1 MLKSFATSVSL
12 LALLWHTTADAQTCA
27 RESVSA
33 RPKIGLVLGGGGAR
47 GAAHIG
53 VIKVLEEMKVP
64 VDYVAGT
71 SMGAL
76 IGGFYSAGMTS
87 EQLQTTVLGIDW
99 NELFDDNTPRSE
111 EPYRRKRDDDLALFA
126 PKVGIGKD
134 SSLLP
139 KGAISGQKIS
149 FLFERLA
156 SDRARVAHFDDLP
169 IPYRAVAADILTG
182 DKVVLGEGNLAL
194 AMRSSMSIPGVFDP
208 VVFGDHLLVDGG
220 IVDNVPVDVARDMG
234 ADVMIVVSVGSPLA
248 TRDQLD
254 TLVSVTGQ
262 LTGIMINKNA
272 QQQIATMG
280 SHDVLIVPELADKVT
295 TGSFDKSELAIT
307 LGYEAAD
314 AVRTQ
319 LARYSLTPEAYAEH
333 RRYIEGCVSPLPTID
348 FVRLDNKSRFA
359 DSVLFERIHLKSGDP
374 LDTKQLESDVQQIYA
389 LGFLE
394 QVRYEVVTEKD
405 RTGIL
410 IHVVQDSRGTRF
422 IESGLDIFGN
432 SVDGGVNL
440 RLGYLKTDVDTLG
453 SEFRLLTQW
462 GQDYG
467 VMTELYKPF
476 GDALRWIFLPR
487 LFWENVTYDA
497 FDSDGNATHVLKVKD
512 YGGQVS
518 IGREF
523 GRAAALFAGIRRYAG
538 DVDVSIGDPDVPDF
552 DFDGGDYVLS
562 FQYDRLDDRYYPSSG
577 SGGTLTFVKSDESLG
592 ADAEFEQIDIFAV
605 HAWTH
610 LRHTLLLGAR
620 LDTTLDDN
628 APVYALFRA
637 GGFFKL
643 SGFRENELSG
653 QHFGEILAGYRRE
666 LSRGGRYKAF
676 AGISL
681 EYGNVA
687 DDIEDVWNDALLNGS
702 LYFGYRSPIGPVYAG
717 VGFAEGDRTAYFL
730 RVGNPFGGGRL
741 GL

>member
-1 MLKSFATSVSL
+1 MLKSLATCVSL
-12 LALLWHTTADAQTCA
+12 LALLWQTSADAQTCA
-27 RESVSA
+27 REPVTG

-53 VIKVLEEMKVP
+53 VIKVLEEMRIP
-64 VDYVAGT
+64 VDYISGT

-76 IGGFYSAGMTS
+76 IGGFYAAGMES
-87 EQLQTTVLGIDW
+87 EELQTTVLSIDW
-99 NELFDDNTPRSE
+99 DDLFNDNTPRDE
-111 EPYRRKRDDDLALFA
+111 LPYRRKRDDDLALFA
-126 PKVGIGKD
+126 PKVGVGKN

-149 FLFERLA
+149 FLFEKLA
-156 SDRARVAHFDDLP
+156 SDRARVARFDDLP

-182 DKVVLGEGNLAL
+182 DKIVLDEGNLAA
-194 AMRSSMSIPGVFDP
+194 AMRSSMSIPGVFNP
-208 VVFGDHLLVDGG
+208 VVYGEHLLVDGG

-234 ADVMIVVSVGSPLA
+234 AEVMIVVSVGSPLA
-248 TRDQLD
+248 TREQLK

-272 QQQIATMG
+272 QQQIATLG
-280 SHDVLIVPELADKVT
+280 PQDVLVAPALNEKVT
-295 TGSFDKSELAIT
+295 TASFDKSELAIN

-314 AVRTQ
+314 AVRGQ

-333 RRYIEGCVSPLPTID
+333 RRYIEGCVSPLPTVD

-359 DSVLFERIHLKSGDP
+359 DSVLFERIHVKSGEA

-432 SVDGGVNL
+432 SIDGGVNL
-440 RLGYLKTDVDTLG
+440 RIGYLKTDVDKLG
-453 SEFRLLTQW
+453 SEFRVLTQW
-462 GQDYG
+462 GQDFG
-467 VMTELYKPF
+467 LMSELYKPF
-476 GDALRWIFLPR
+476 GDSLRWIFLPR
-487 LFWENVTYDA
+487 LFWENVTFDA

-512 YGGQVS
+512 YGAQVS

-523 GRAAALFAGIRRYAG
+523 GRAAALFAGVRRYTG

-562 FQYDRLDDRYYPSSG
+562 FQYDRLDDRYYPSTG
-577 SGGTLTFVKSDESLG
+577 GGGTLTLVKSDESLG
-592 ADAEFEQIDIFAV
+592 ADAGFEQVDIFAV

-620 LDTTLDDN
+620 LDTTLDDD
-628 APVYALFRA
+628 APLYALFRA

-653 QHFGEILAGYRRE
+653 QHFGEVLAGYRRE

-676 AGISL
+676 AGMSL

-687 DDIEDVWNDALLNGS
+687 DDIEDVWKDAILNGS

-717 VGFAEGDRTAYFL
+717 IGLAEDGRNAYFL
-730 RVGNPFGGGRL
+730 RIGNPFGGGRL

>member
-12 LALLWHTTADAQTCA
+12 LALLWLTTADAQTCA

-280 SHDVLIVPELADKVT
+280 SHDVLIVPE
-295 TGSFDKSELAIT
+295 
-307 LGYEAAD
+307 
-314 AVRTQ
+314 
-319 LARYSLTPEAYAEH
+319 
-333 RRYIEGCVSPLPTID
+333 
-348 FVRLDNKSRFA
+348 SRF
-359 DSVLFERIHLKSGDP
+359 
-374 LDTKQLESDVQQIYA
+374 
-389 LGFLE
+389 
-394 QVRYEVVTEKD
+394 
-405 RTGIL
+405 
-410 IHVVQDSRGTRF
+410 
-422 IESGLDIFGN
+422 
-432 SVDGGVNL
+432 
-440 RLGYLKTDVDTLG
+440 
-453 SEFRLLTQW
+453 
-462 GQDYG
+462 
-467 VMTELYKPF
+467 
-476 GDALRWIFLPR
+476 
-487 LFWENVTYDA
+487 
-497 FDSDGNATHVLKVKD
+497 
-512 YGGQVS
+512 
-518 IGREF
+518 
-523 GRAAALFAGIRRYAG
+523 
-538 DVDVSIGDPDVPDF
+538 
-552 DFDGGDYVLS
+552 
-562 FQYDRLDDRYYPSSG
+562 
-577 SGGTLTFVKSDESLG
+577 
-592 ADAEFEQIDIFAV
+592 
-605 HAWTH
+605 
-610 LRHTLLLGAR
+610 
-620 LDTTLDDN
+620 
-628 APVYALFRA
+628 
-637 GGFFKL
+637 
-643 SGFRENELSG
+643 
-653 QHFGEILAGYRRE
+653 
-666 LSRGGRYKAF
+666 
-676 AGISL
+676 
-681 EYGNVA
+681 
-687 DDIEDVWNDALLNGS
+687 
-702 LYFGYRSPIGPVYAG
+702 
-717 VGFAEGDRTAYFL
+717 
-730 RVGNPFGGGRL
+730 
-741 GL
+741 